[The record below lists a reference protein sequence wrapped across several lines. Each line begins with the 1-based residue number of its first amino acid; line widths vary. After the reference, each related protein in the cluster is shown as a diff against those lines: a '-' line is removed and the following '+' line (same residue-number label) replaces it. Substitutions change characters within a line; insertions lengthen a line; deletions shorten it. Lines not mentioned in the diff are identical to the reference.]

1 MKKSALGEE
10 DLHNDEVVYFP
21 GRYKP
26 KDNATNNMAIKW
38 GEKQIEMKKKW
49 KMSLSVED
57 FSCPQVVIENQAGQ
71 ILGMVEPSSSVINL
85 IGSYKIHY
93 PQAEQDH

>member
-1 MKKSALGEE
+1 
-10 DLHNDEVVYFP
+10 
-21 GRYKP
+21 
-26 KDNATNNMAIKW
+26 
-38 GEKQIEMKKKW
+38 MKKKR

>member
-1 MKKSALGEE
+1 MTKSALGEE

>member
-1 MKKSALGEE
+1 M
-10 DLHNDEVVYFP
+10 VYFL

-38 GEKQIEMKKKW
+38 GGKQIEMKKKW
-49 KMSLSVED
+49 NMSISVED
-57 FSCPQVVIENQAGQ
+57 VSCPRVVIENQARQ
-71 ILGMVEPSSSVINL
+71 ILGIVEPSGSVVNL